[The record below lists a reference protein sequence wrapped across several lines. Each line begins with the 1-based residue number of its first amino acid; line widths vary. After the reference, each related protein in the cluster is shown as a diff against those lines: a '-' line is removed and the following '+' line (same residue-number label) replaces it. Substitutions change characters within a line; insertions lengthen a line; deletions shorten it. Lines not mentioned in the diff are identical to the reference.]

1 MMQIMVRTR
10 GLGRALGQAIG
21 KVLGRRDASNNDAP
35 QRRRPTASTHRQ
47 WQQERVVEDPPT
59 VAEELNEEQPKAPI
73 EEVVIDVEGFPGGP
87 HNI

>member
-1 MMQIMVRTR
+1 MQIMVRTR
-10 GLGRALGQAIG
+10 GLGRALGRTIG
-21 KVLGRRDASNNDAP
+21 KALKRRDVSDDDVP
-35 QRRRPTASTHRQ
+35 QRRRPIASARRP